1 MYLDTDVPK
10 GCPKS
15 NEERAMELMINS
27 GFARAEVD
35 RYRKERGQNKVVT
48 RWLREQIHN
57 EPQAAKSKAAKA

>member
-1 MYLDTDVPK
+1 LQELYHARTQAYEEMQNYLDTEVPK

-35 RYRKERGQNKVVT
+35 RYRKERAQHKVVT
-48 RWLREQIHN
+48 RWN
-57 EPQAAKSKAAKA
+57 WD

>member
-1 MYLDTDVPK
+1 MQELYHARTQAYKEMQNYLDTEVPK

-35 RYRKERGQNKVVT
+35 RYRK
-48 RWLREQIHN
+48 
-57 EPQAAKSKAAKA
+57 

>member
-1 MYLDTDVPK
+1 MQEYLDTEVPK

-35 RYRKERGQNKVVT
+35 RYRKERGQHKVVS
-48 RWLREQIHN
+48 RWIREEIQN
-57 EPQAAKSKAAKA
+57 EP